1 MSEEKSIGEH
11 AKEYEPTRMKTIA
24 DVEAIS
30 VQQIFHK
37 DETRETQDKE
47 TYKVSYIVVDGEEY
61 RVPNSVLEQL
71 QIMMLEKPEMTTFKV
86 SKKGEGKGTKYTLI
100 PLD

>member
-1 MSEEKSIGEH
+1 MTEKTIGEY

-30 VQQIFHK
+30 IKQVFHK
-37 DETRETQDKE
+37 DEQRETQDKE
-47 TYKVSYIVVDGEEY
+47 SYKVSYIVVDGEEY

-71 QIMMLEKPEMTTFKV
+71 QTFIEENPKMTTFKV
-86 SKKGEGKGTKYTLI
+86 TKKGEGKGTKYTVI

>member
-1 MSEEKSIGEH
+1 MTDKSIGEH
-11 AKEYEPTRMKTIA
+11 AKEYEPTRMKTIVE
-24 DVEAIS
+24 VEAVSI
-30 VQQIFHK
+30 QQVFFK
-37 DETRETQDKE
+37 DESRETQDKE

-71 QIMMLEKPEMTTFKV
+71 QTMMEEKPEMTTFRV
-86 SKKGEGKGTKYTLI
+86 TKKGEGKGTKYTVI

>member
-1 MSEEKSIGEH
+1 MTEKTIGEY

-30 VQQIFHK
+30 VKQVFNK
-37 DETRETQDKE
+37 DVERKTQDGEK
-47 TYKVSYIVVDGEEY
+47 YRVSYILVDGEEY

-71 QIMMLEKPEMTTFKV
+71 QTFLEEKPEMTTFKV
-86 SKKGEGKGTKYTLI
+86 TKKGEGKGTKYTVI

>member
-1 MSEEKSIGEH
+1 MTDKSIGEH

-24 DVEAIS
+24 DVEAVSI
-30 VQQIFHK
+30 QQVFFK
-37 DETRETQDKE
+37 DESRETQEKE
-47 TYKVSYIVVDGEEY
+47 IYKVSYIVVDGEEY

-71 QIMMLEKPEMTTFKV
+71 QTMMEEKPEMKTFRV
-86 SKKGEGKGTKYTLI
+86 TKKGEGKGTKYTVI

>member
-1 MSEEKSIGEH
+1 MTGKTIGEY

-24 DVEAIS
+24 EVEAVS
-30 VQQIFHK
+30 VKQVFNK
-37 DETRETQDKE
+37 DEERKTQDGDK
-47 TYKVSYIVVDGEEY
+47 YKVSYIVVDDEEY

-71 QIMMLEKPEMTTFKV
+71 QTFLEEKPEMTTFKV
-86 SKKGEGKGTKYTLI
+86 TKKGEGKGTKYTVI

>member
-1 MSEEKSIGEH
+1 MTDKTIGEH

-24 DVEAIS
+24 DVEVVSIK
-30 VQQIFHK
+30 QIFHK
-37 DETRETQDKE
+37 DEPRETQDKE
-47 TYKVSYIVVDGEEY
+47 VYKVSYIVVDGEEY

-71 QIMMLEKPEMTTFKV
+71 QTMMLEKPNMTTFKV
-86 SKKGEGKGTKYTLI
+86 SKKGEGKGTKYTLV